1 MLRPVIRMNEAQI
14 AHIKGAGERA
24 YPEECCGLLVGHAPR
39 ADEVAVTR
47 IVDSPNVH
55 PERTRDRFEIDPKI
69 RFDVER
75 DLRGSAERIIGHFHS
90 HPDHP
95 AEPSETDRA
104 MAFEPEL
111 IWVIVAVADGRAGET
126 RAFKVDE
133 ARGAF
138 AAVEIES

>member
-1 MLRPVIRMNEAQI
+1 MSEAHI
-14 AHIKGAGERA
+14 AHIKSMAERA
-24 YPEECCGLLVGHAPR
+24 YPEECCGLLVGRRQGAG
-39 ADEVAVTR
+39 VVVVTR

-69 RFDVER
+69 RFDLER

-111 IWVIVAVADGRAGET
+111 VWVIVAVADARAEEI

-138 AAVEIES
+138 AAVEIEF